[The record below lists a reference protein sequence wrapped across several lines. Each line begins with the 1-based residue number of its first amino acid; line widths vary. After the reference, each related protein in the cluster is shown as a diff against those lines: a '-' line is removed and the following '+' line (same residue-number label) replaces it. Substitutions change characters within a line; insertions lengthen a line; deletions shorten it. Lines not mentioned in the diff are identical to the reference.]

1 MVPGPLRTLPCGLNS
16 LTRGLK
22 FNFLL
27 DVLVINRRLSKPQT
41 GYHKGVITMSL
52 ARNSIGASLL
62 LFCGLFSAPGY
73 AGLVL
78 GAPPRESVTQADA
91 IYVPIANFL
100 TRITGQKVT
109 YRYVDNWLS
118 YQSDILNGA
127 YDIVFDGPAFIG
139 WRMAK
144 YGWTPLV
151 KLQGN
156 LRFVVIVAKN
166 NKTVNDLKDLEG
178 YPLCG
183 FAPPN
188 LATLTIQFEFTNP
201 ARQPNLIAVRTFANA
216 YRGVVSGRC
225 VAGIMQAKLYQHINA
240 KHHAARV
247 IYRSQSLPNQAFSAG
262 PRVPPAMRAQIAT
275 ALLSAQG
282 NAATSKLRAEFKSG
296 QFVPATAQ
304 EYAGLGKLLKNVW
317 GFNLRAASNN

>member
-1 MVPGPLRTLPCGLNS
+1 MS
-16 LTRGLK
+16 LTR
-22 FNFLL
+22 NF
-27 DVLVINRRLSKPQT
+27 
-41 GYHKGVITMSL
+41 
-52 ARNSIGASLL
+52 IGASLL
-62 LFCGLFSAPGY
+62 LLCGLFSAPGY

-78 GAPPRESVTQADA
+78 GAPPRESITQADT
-91 IYVPIANFL
+91 IYDPIANFL
-100 TRITGQKVT
+100 TRVTGQKVT

-118 YQSDILNGA
+118 YQSDIQNGA

-151 KLQGN
+151 KLPGN

-166 NKTVNDLKDLEG
+166 NKVVKNLEDLEG

-201 ARQPNLIAVRTFANA
+201 ARQPRLIAVRTFAKA
-216 YRGVVSGRC
+216 YQGVVSGKC
-225 VAGIMQAKLYQHINA
+225 VAAIMQSKLYRHINA
-240 KHHAARV
+240 KRHAARV
-247 IYRSQSLPNQAFSAG
+247 IFRSQPLPNQAFSAG
-262 PRVPPAMRAQIAT
+262 PRVPAAMRAQIIA
-275 ALLSAQG
+275 ALLSIQG

-304 EYAGLGKLLKNVW
+304 EYEGLGKLLKNVW
-317 GFNLRAASNN
+317 GFGLRTASNN